1 MKYDLL
7 LADADGTLF
16 DFLAGE
22 RNAVKDVFKRFGLP
36 SDDETVALYSRIN
49 ESHWKRFER
58 GETTQA
64 ILRVQRFADF
74 LEALGTQGDPAAMSE
89 AYVDLLGQQRILLP
103 GAVELCRAVSS
114 KMPIFLVTN
123 GLSRVQ
129 RSRFEGC
136 AIAPFLSGF
145 LISEETGH
153 PKPEPHMLL
162 KAMDL
167 RGVDDPRRVVML
179 GDSVSADIAAAR
191 AAGVDSILFLDGRME
206 PAEHR
211 ATWAVSTLAQ
221 AQRLI
226 LQGSDPSDPLPFG
239 AKQGKIDQ

>member
-1 MKYDLL
+1 
-7 LADADGTLF
+7 
-16 DFLAGE
+16 
-22 RNAVKDVFKRFGLP
+22 
-36 SDDETVALYSRIN
+36 
-49 ESHWKRFER
+49 
-58 GETTQA
+58 
-64 ILRVQRFADF
+64 
-74 LEALGTQGDPAAMSE
+74 
-89 AYVDLLGQQRILLP
+89 
-103 GAVELCRAVSS
+103 
-114 KMPIFLVTN
+114 MPIFLVTN
-123 GLSRVQ
+123 GLPGFR

-136 AIAPFLSGF
+136 AIGTLPVGF

-167 RGVDDPRRVVML
+167 CGVDDPRRVVML

-206 PAEHR
+206 PAEHG

-226 LQGSDPSDPLPFG
+226 LQGSDPPDPLPFG
-239 AKQGKIDQ
+239 AKQGK